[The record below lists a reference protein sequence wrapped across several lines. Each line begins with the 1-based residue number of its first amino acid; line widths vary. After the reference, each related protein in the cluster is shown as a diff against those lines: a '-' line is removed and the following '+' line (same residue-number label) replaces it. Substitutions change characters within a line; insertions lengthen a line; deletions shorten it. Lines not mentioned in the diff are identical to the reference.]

1 MNFKLSHTLYFA
13 FSLILATTLI
23 LAYIVWSVV
32 SDSASSAAEVESDD
46 VPGVLAYLNV
56 LDEVSDLQTSA
67 LEYLNGEEDE
77 SQSFNKNIEEFRYHF
92 SALVALESSK
102 VQDIEKMKKVESL
115 ANRYINTV
123 SVEVFQKYSPAR
135 EHKAIERV
143 HELTKKAGNPL
154 EDLLDEL
161 KEDEFA
167 DAYNTTDLQESLY
180 DDLPGVR
187 YYLEMVDEA
196 GDMIASLHL
205 YISGNVAAKEAFEND
220 AASFK
225 TYLEK
230 IKPLEQKPNEVR
242 DIKKI
247 EEYYNQIQQVARQVF
262 EGYNPTNKANA
273 IKVVDDLEHEVIS
286 PLEDILDTSSQEE
299 KDDATAA
306 LKHLNEN
313 MSNIN
318 FWLFI
323 NVVVVLVAGML
334 IAWRLSESITSRL
347 DKINIKAKSIADGD
361 LTSEPIGETNED
373 ELGSLSR
380 SIDAMQNSLRT
391 LLQGISVVASEVAT
405 NTQQVDNVSKQV
417 ANDIQDQADKA
428 GLVATAV
435 QQMSGTVLEVANQST
450 EAANSSQLAGQEA
463 EEGGKLMQETVN
475 GMNRI
480 SEVVNETANTVDSLG
495 KRGEEIGNV
504 IQVINDIAEQTN
516 LLALNAAIEAARAGE
531 LGRGFA
537 VVADEVRGLAERT
550 SKATQEVGGLITSI
564 QQETRQAVER
574 MGEGTQLV
582 SEGVVLSNSAGE
594 ALSQIVQRANDVNTM
609 IHAIATAGSEQTT
622 ATQEMSKDIASI
634 SEIAYSSVE
643 QTKIGSQSA
652 RQLYEKVNELEELVS
667 RFKL

>member
-1 MNFKLSHTLYFA
+1 MNFKLSHTLYFG

-32 SDSASSAAEVESDD
+32 SDSAASAAEVESDD

-56 LDEVSDLQTSA
+56 LDEVSDLQTNA
-67 LEYLNGEEDE
+67 LEYLNGENDE
-77 SQSFNKNIEEFRYHF
+77 AKSFQRNVEEFRHHF
-92 SALVALESSK
+92 SVLVLLESAK
-102 VQDIEKMKKVESL
+102 VQDIEKMKKVENL
-115 ANRYINTV
+115 ANRYINIV
-123 SVEVFQKYSPAR
+123 SVDVFQKYSPAR
-135 EHKAIERV
+135 EQKAIERV
-143 HELTKKAGNPL
+143 HELTEKVGNPL
-154 EDLLDEL
+154 EDLLDKL
-161 KEDEFA
+161 TEDEFT

-196 GDMIASLHL
+196 GDMIAALHL
-205 YISGNVAAKEAFEND
+205 YLSGDMAAKETFEKD
-220 AASFK
+220 SASFK
-225 TYLEK
+225 HYLEK
-230 IKPLEQKPNEVR
+230 IKPLEKQPNEVR

-247 EEYYNQIQQVARQVF
+247 EEYYNQIQVVARQVF
-262 EGYNPTNKANA
+262 EGYNPSNKANA
-273 IKVVDDLEHEVIS
+273 IKVVDDLEYEVIG

-299 KDDATAA
+299 KNDATAA

-334 IAWRLSESITSRL
+334 IAWRLSETIKSRL
-347 DKINIKAKSIADGD
+347 ERIYTKAQSIADGD
-361 LTSEPIGETNED
+361 LTSEPIRETNED
-373 ELGSLSR
+373 ELGALSR
-380 SIDAMQNSLRT
+380 SIDEMQNSLRT
-391 LLQGISVVASEVAT
+391 LLQGISTVASEVAT
-405 NTQQVDNVSKQV
+405 NTQRVDSVSKQV
-417 ANDIQDQADKA
+417 AHDIQDQADKA

-450 EAANSSQLAGQEA
+450 EAANSSQMAGQEA
-463 EEGGKLMQETVN
+463 EEGGTLMQETVS

-504 IQVINDIAEQTN
+504 IKVINDIAEQTN

-564 QQETRQAVER
+564 QHETRQAVER
-574 MGEGTQLV
+574 MGEGTHLV
-582 SEGVVLSNSAGE
+582 AEGVTLSNSAGE
-594 ALSQIVQRANDVNTM
+594 ALSQIVQRANDVNNM
-609 IHAIATAGSEQTT
+609 IHAIATAGSEQSI

-652 RQLYEKVNELEELVS
+652 RELYDKVNELEKLVS